1 METKSG
7 NALLLGANDRA
18 MFSMARQLLKKNYR
32 VDVADWQPLPLERSR
47 FIHRYH
53 RLAEGERDVRAFVQ
67 DLLAVLNA
75 GKYDLLIPVNDMA
88 VEICVNFSDELRQRV
103 SIVGLPSAESYP
115 FAHDKARLVEKC
127 REIGVPVP
135 ASSIVRTLAD
145 LDGLPD
151 DLQFPLVLKPAY
163 SRLIKQNRVH
173 TFSVRRVKSRA
184 QMVDAVRELIG
195 SCPVMIQELLAG
207 HGAGFN
213 FLACDGQ
220 ILSSYAHERVHEPL
234 EGGQSSYRKTI
245 ATDKYNLRG
254 HSEKLIREIGWTGIA
269 MIEYRISGGKPYVM
283 EINGRLWG
291 SIELG
296 IFAGVNI
303 PGQMI
308 EHFHEGK
315 SIAGPL
321 PAKQVFVRNL
331 KMDLRSALSKAA
343 RQRSPLPAAIWL
355 WSLRHTLSRREL
367 VEDHPLRDFG
377 YESAIYWGW
386 AKKAGMRLKARI
398 FPARLPVNTAKPQL
412 QRGMKVGFL
421 CFGNICRSPFAE
433 AYARGK
439 SPAMEFSS
447 FGFYPLNDRFSPVD
461 AVEAARTFNVDL
473 SSHRSRLLTAEML
486 ETLDVVF
493 VMDKR
498 NLADMGRLFPQALQK
513 TFYLNP
519 EKELSDPYGKS
530 RETFIAIY
538 REIARTI
545 DGFLT
550 PLVAGQRGEG
560 E

>member
-1 METKSG
+1 
-7 NALLLGANDRA
+7 
-18 MFSMARQLLKKNYR
+18 
-32 VDVADWQPLPLERSR
+32 
-47 FIHRYH
+47 
-53 RLAEGERDVRAFVQ
+53 
-67 DLLAVLNA
+67 
-75 GKYDLLIPVNDMA
+75 
-88 VEICVNFSDELRQRV
+88 
-103 SIVGLPSAESYP
+103 
-115 FAHDKARLVEKC
+115 
-127 REIGVPVP
+127 
-135 ASSIVRTLAD
+135 
-145 LDGLPD
+145 
-151 DLQFPLVLKPAY
+151 
-163 SRLIKQNRVH
+163 
-173 TFSVRRVKSRA
+173 
-184 QMVDAVRELIG
+184 
-195 SCPVMIQELLAG
+195 
-207 HGAGFN
+207 
-213 FLACDGQ
+213 
-220 ILSSYAHERVHEPL
+220 
-234 EGGQSSYRKTI
+234 
-245 ATDKYNLRG
+245 
-254 HSEKLIREIGWTGIA
+254 
-269 MIEYRISGGKPYVM
+269 
-283 EINGRLWG
+283 
-291 SIELG
+291 
-296 IFAGVNI
+296 
-303 PGQMI
+303 
-308 EHFHEGK
+308 
-315 SIAGPL
+315 
-321 PAKQVFVRNL
+321 
-331 KMDLRSALSKAA
+331 MDLRSALSKAA

-386 AKKAGMRLKARI
+386 AKKAGKRLKARI

-447 FGFYPLNDRFSPVD
+447 FGFYPLNDRLSPVD

-550 PLVAGQRGEG
+550 PLVAGQHGER